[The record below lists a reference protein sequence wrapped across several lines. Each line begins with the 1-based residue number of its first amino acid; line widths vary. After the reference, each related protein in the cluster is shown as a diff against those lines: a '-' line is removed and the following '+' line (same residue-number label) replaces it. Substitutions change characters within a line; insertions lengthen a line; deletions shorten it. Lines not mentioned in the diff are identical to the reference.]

1 MPPMK
6 AEGPVPAG
14 RWVGAP
20 SVYPGVQLRPRAA
33 FHEHVSPVG
42 PSTAD
47 SGPVSL
53 RRTLGGPHPPAPSSR
68 RAAQR
73 LSQIWAER
81 KRRADVTAPGGGPRC
96 GADDGRR

>member
-20 SVYPGVQLRPRAA
+20 SVYPGVQLRPRAT

-53 RRTLGGPHPPAPSSR
+53 RRTLGGPQAVFQDPFFGEGAAARGFLWSPGSLGCPCEAAVWR
-68 RAAQR
+68 R
-73 LSQIWAER
+73 
-81 KRRADVTAPGGGPRC
+81 G
-96 GADDGRR
+96 

>member
-47 SGPVSL
+47 GGPVSL
-53 RRTLGGPHPPAPSSR
+53 RRTLGDHR
-68 RAAQR
+68 RFFRIHSLVKELQHGAFCGHLAA
-73 LSQIWAER
+73 WAVLVR
-81 KRRADVTAPGGGPRC
+81 QQSGDVADVA
-96 GADDGRR
+96 